1 MKSILILTGVIAI
14 SLSACG
20 QNSPTNKRDSKAN
33 KESQKSLESL
43 QTAVFASGC
52 FWCVEAVF
60 ESVKGVQEAVSGYA
74 GGQVDNPTY
83 EAVCT
88 GSTGHAEAVKVYYDS
103 TVVSYETLL
112 QVFYGSH
119 DPTTLNRQGPDGG
132 TQYRSAIFYENN
144 EEKMAAKQYIAKLI
158 EDGKFSTIT
167 TEVAPLTIFYPA
179 EDYHQNYEES
189 HHDNPYVVNVSV
201 PRLNRFK
208 KAYPELLK

>member
-1 MKSILILTGVIAI
+1 MKSIVALTGILAI
-14 SLSACG
+14 SLSACA
-20 QNSPTNKRDSKAN
+20 QNSNSEKTKSKQ
-33 KESQKSLESL
+33 KEIPKKALESL

-60 ESVKGVQEAVSGYA
+60 ESVNGVQEAVSGYS
-74 GGQVDNPTY
+74 GGQVENPTY

-112 QVFYGSH
+112 TVFYGSH

-132 TQYRSAIFYENN
+132 TQYRSAIYFQNN
-144 EEKMAAKQYIAKLI
+144 EEKMAAKQFIAKLI
-158 EDGKFSTIT
+158 EDGKFSKIT
-167 TEVAPLTIFYPA
+167 TEVAPLTVFYPA
-179 EDYHQNYEES
+179 EDYHQNYEAS
-189 HHDNPYVVNVSV
+189 HHDNPYVMNVSV